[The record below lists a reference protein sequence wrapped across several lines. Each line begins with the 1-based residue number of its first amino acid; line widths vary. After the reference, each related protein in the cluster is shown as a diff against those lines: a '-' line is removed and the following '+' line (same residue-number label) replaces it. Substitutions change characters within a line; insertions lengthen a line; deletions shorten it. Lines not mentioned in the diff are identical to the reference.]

1 MNKTINR
8 AADNIRILAA
18 SMVEKAKSGHP
29 GGAMGGADFINVL
42 YSEFLN
48 FDPDDMTWA
57 NRDRFFLD
65 PGHMSPMLYSVLCLT
80 GNYSLEDLQNFRQW
94 GSITPG
100 HPEVD
105 KARGVEN
112 TSGPLGQGHV
122 MAIGAAIA
130 ERFLVARFGE
140 WMAHKTYAFI
150 SDGGIQEEI
159 SQGAGRI
166 AGTLGLANLV
176 MFYDA
181 NNIQLSTKVEEV
193 TAENTAEK
201 YEAWGWNVITIN
213 GNDADQI
220 REALTAAGAEKQ
232 RPTLIIGKTLMGK
245 GAVGANGEDFSN
257 KVSTHGQPL
266 TGAGASIDKTIE
278 NLGGNPQ
285 NPFVIFPDVQEF
297 YAKVLEEKRACARKK
312 KAEQAAWEKANPE
325 LAAQY
330 HKYMSGATPA
340 IDYKAIAHK
349 ANIATRTASADVL
362 VELAKQVDNM
372 IVSSA
377 DLSNSDKTDGFIKG
391 GARNLVKGDFSG
403 KFLQAGVCELT
414 MAALCNGIALH
425 GGIHVACGTFFVF
438 SDYMKPAFRLS
449 ALMEVPVK
457 YIWSHDAFRVGED
470 GPTHQPIEHEAQLRL
485 MEKLQ
490 NHHGKMSML
499 ALRPADAAETSV
511 AWKMAMENTHTP
523 TALVLSRQN
532 INDLP
537 SNGDRYDEALQAE
550 KGAYIV
556 VKNSDNP
563 DVILIASGSEVSTLV
578 EAAHLLQERKGIRSQ
593 VVSAISEGLFRTQ
606 SAAYQEKVIPAT
618 KPKFGLTAGL
628 SVTLEGLVGCNGK
641 IHGVN
646 HFGYSAPA
654 KVLDEKFGFTGEF
667 VYNEICEMLGK

>member
-1 MNKTINR
+1 MNTTTNR

-29 GGAMGGADFINVL
+29 GGAMGGADYINVL

-48 FDPDDMTWA
+48 FDPDDAEWV

-65 PGHMSPMLYSVLCLT
+65 PGHMSPMLYATLSLI
-80 GNYSLEDLQNFRQW
+80 GKYSMEDLKNFRQW

-105 KARGVEN
+105 VKRGVEN
-112 TSGPLGQGHV
+112 TSGPLGQGHA
-122 MAIGAAIA
+122 MAVGAAIA

-159 SQGAGRI
+159 SRGAGRI
-166 AGTLGLANLV
+166 AGTLGLANLI
-176 MFYDA
+176 MFYDS
-181 NNIQLSTKVEEV
+181 NNIQLSTKVDEV
-193 TAENTAEK
+193 THEDTAKK
-201 YEAWGWNVITIN
+201 YEAWGWQVITID
-213 GNDADQI
+213 GNDAAEI
-220 REALTAAGAEKQ
+220 RQALKVAQEEKE
-232 RPTLIIGKTLMGK
+232 RPTLIIGHTLMGK
-245 GAVGANGEDFSN
+245 GAVGANEEDFSN

-266 TGAGASIDKTIE
+266 SAAGASFENTVA
-278 NLGGNPQ
+278 NLGGDPQ
-285 NPFVIFPDVQEF
+285 NPFVIFPDVQEY
-297 YAKVLEEKRACARKK
+297 YAQVLEEKRAQAKQK

-325 LAAQY
+325 LAAKF
-330 HKYMSGATPA
+330 HRFMSGEAPA

-349 ANIATRTASADVL
+349 ANIATRQASADVL
-362 VELAKQVDNM
+362 VTLAQEVENM

-403 KFLQAGVCELT
+403 KFLQAGVAELT
-414 MAALCNGIALH
+414 MAAICNGIALH
-425 GGIHVACGTFFVF
+425 GGIHV
-438 SDYMKPAFRLS
+438 
-449 ALMEVPVK
+449 
-457 YIWSHDAFRVGED
+457 
-470 GPTHQPIEHEAQLRL
+470 
-485 MEKLQ
+485 
-490 NHHGKMSML
+490 
-499 ALRPADAAETSV
+499 AETSV
-511 AWKMAMENTHTP
+511 AWKMAMENTETP

-537 SNGDRYDEALQAE
+537 AATDRYTEALKAE

-556 VKNSDNP
+556 QKNGENP
-563 DVILIASGSEVSTLV
+563 KVILIASGSEVATLID
-578 EAAHLLQERKGIRSQ
+578 AAKLLLERKGIASQ
-593 VVSAISEGLFRTQ
+593 VVSAISEGLFRQQPT
-606 SAAYQEKVIPAT
+606 AYQEEVIPAST
-618 KPKFGLTAGL
+618 PHFGLTAGL